1 MEPPRLDALSP
12 DECLYLLGGTYV
24 GRVGLSMQALPVV
37 LPVNFSLFD
46 NDIVFRTAAGTKFH
60 AASQGA
66 VLAFEADGYEL
77 DGMSGWSVLVQGA
90 SRVVNEPMELLQ
102 VGALT
107 LEPWALDGAADRYV
121 RIASSRV
128 SGRRFRRNPS

>member
-1 MEPPRLDALSP
+1 
-12 DECLYLLGGTYV
+12 
-24 GRVGLSMQALPVV
+24 MQALPVV